1 MLEKSPD
8 SGLCR
13 IGVAIDAQLL
23 EKFDRR
29 IKRRGYT
36 ILLVEQNVEQAL
48 PLADHL
54 YLLNL
59 GQVKSQGPGREF
71 DNARVRKLVQECLLG

>member
-1 MLEKSPD
+1 VGQVYATLTAARAAT
-8 SGLCR
+8 G
-13 IGVAIDAQLL
+13 AA
-23 EKFDRR
+23 
-29 IKRRGYT
+29 

-59 GQVKSQGPGREF
+59 GRVKAEGPGHDF
-71 DNARVRKLVQECLLG
+71 DNQRVRALVQECLLG